1 MTRRQVGAAAGVH
14 QIMVRQWET
23 GHRVPTVEMLGAVAR
38 ALGVSPLA
46 LTDRAEVDAAELT
59 LRDLRLISGLTQ
71 QQAASAAGMVR
82 TTYSSLERGETA
94 SLSDPDARSLA
105 ASLGV
110 TAHMVHAAHA
120 VGRDG
125 LRDARGRKVSRSD
138 SGPRGLATTG
148 SDVRLRTG
156 PHAGT
161 TRRGRAK
168 SAVAEAPD
176 RERSHSRELSE
187 GNAAEATVTPYSAV
201 E

>member
-1 MTRRQVGAAAGVH
+1 MTRRQVGDAAGVH

-105 ASLGV
+105 AILGV
-110 TAHMVHAAHA
+110 TAHMVRAAHA
-120 VGRDG
+120 AGLDG
-125 LRDARGRKVSRSD
+125 LRDAKSRKVSGSD
-138 SGPRGLATTG
+138 GGSRELTPTG
-148 SDVRLRTG
+148 SEVGLGT
-156 PHAGT
+156 GT
-161 TRRGRAK
+161 TRPA
-168 SAVAEAPD
+168 
-176 RERSHSRELSE
+176 
-187 GNAAEATVTPYSAV
+187 
-201 E
+201 